1 MIIKIIDKDF
11 TVIWDGIFYKK
22 LSNYPEISDW
32 ELRTIIEFIEYENKY
47 NRTCQIECE
56 DKNLL
61 DKINKEE
68 IAKKG
73 GKFVNEFKD
82 FIAKGNVLDLAVGV
96 VIGSAFG
103 KIVSSIVD
111 DIIMPIVGA
120 LIGGIDFTGLSIK
133 IGNANIT
140 YGNFIQNVI
149 DFLIIAF
156 CIFIFVK
163 VINKLHK
170 EEKKEPAPVK
180 PNQEVLL
187 EEIRDLLKKDKE

>member
-1 MIIKIIDKDF
+1 MS
-11 TVIWDGIFYKK
+11 KK
-22 LSNYPEISDW
+22 N
-32 ELRTIIEFIEYENKY
+32 
-47 NRTCQIECE
+47 
-56 DKNLL
+56 L

-73 GKFVNEFKD
+73 GKFVNDFKD

-120 LIGGIDFTGLSIK
+120 LIGGIDFTGLSLK

-156 CIFIFVK
+156 CIFIFIKLISRFQRKAEEEVVEEVK
-163 VINKLHK
+163 KDEQI
-170 EEKKEPAPVK
+170 
-180 PNQEVLL
+180 VLL
-187 EEIRDLLKKDKE
+187 EEIRDLLKKDK